1 MHKLGSI
8 LIVLLFFTA
17 YGRCVAD
24 GFGMLHASNASCCQ
38 EIIKTDVVNDCH
50 EDDCHEEENSHEPEH
65 PEEQSPT
72 PCQLCFILSSDS
84 MLPSGGDIDLPSPIF
99 KEILPL
105 LISCITLDF
114 LTGNQFDLQS
124 TDLVLSDFPELSDEL
139 RSRIQRI
146 AIKAT
151 PVRGPSL
158 A

>member
-1 MHKLGSI
+1 MRKLSSI
-8 LIVLLFFTA
+8 LVVLLLLTA
-17 YGRCVAD
+17 YVRCVAD
-24 GFGMLHASNASCCQ
+24 GFGMLNASEASCCQ

-84 MLPSGGDIDLPSPIF
+84 MLPSGGDVDLPSPIF

-105 LISCITLDF
+105 YVSCITLDF

-124 TDLVLSDFPELSDEL
+124 ADQILSDFPELSDDL
-139 RSRIQRI
+139 RHRMQRI
-146 AIKAT
+146 AIKTT
-151 PVRGPSL
+151 PVRGPSI